1 MLGLSQEKVAG
12 FSRMS
17 RMHYAGIE
25 KGRTTTTILEIDR
38 VAAVLGLSASMRL
51 FPGGDGIRDAAH
63 ARRLAALLTAVRSP
77 LTARVEAPLPRTNRG
92 VELRAWD
99 LLVSGE
105 GRRTAMELEMR
116 VTDAQAMLRRIDLK
130 RRDDPTDGFILLLA
144 DTHTNRSVMA
154 EFAPLLAELPR
165 LRPKE
170 VDAALRSGRHPPS
183 GLLFV

>member
-25 KGRTTTTILEIDR
+25 KGHTATTMLEVDR
-38 VAAVLGLSASMRL
+38 VAAVLGLSASVRL

-63 ARRLAALLTAVRSP
+63 ARRLADLLTAVRPP

-99 LLVSGE
+99 VLVSGQ
-105 GRRTAMELEMR
+105 GHRTAMELEMR
-116 VTDAQAMLRRIDLK
+116 VTDAKAMLRRIDLK
-130 RRDDPTDGFILLLA
+130 RRDDPTDRFILLLA
-144 DTHTNRSVMA
+144 DTRTNRNVIA
-154 EFAPLLAELPR
+154 EFAPLFADLPR
-165 LRPKE
+165 LRRKV
-170 VDAALRSGRHPPS
+170 VDTALRTGQHPPS